1 MLNSSFTC
9 AKFDTEDI
17 FICLC
22 AIAITIF
29 YVGRH
34 QRVRYPVLFSVIAV
48 IEGALIGIL
57 WWSLRGI
64 GPC

>member
-1 MLNSSFTC
+1 MLNCTITC
-9 AKFDTEDI
+9 TKFDTEDI

-29 YVGRH
+29 YAGRH
-34 QRVRYPVLFSVIAV
+34 QRVPYPVLFSVILV
-48 IEGALIGIL
+48 TELVLIGIL
-57 WWSLRGI
+57 WWSFRGI